1 MKDIIKN
8 FINSKNALNKYFDC
22 NEDFFINPL
31 LDNKWTLK
39 EDNGIYFLKCFK
51 DDIPKD
57 YIVVK
62 KNNIPMIFEKNDYTM
77 IVAIDCIKLAFL
89 VKNSNKI

>member
-62 KNNIPMIFEKNDYTM
+62 KNNAPMIFEKDDYSM
-77 IVAIDCIKLAFL
+77 IIAIDCIKLAFL
-89 VKNSNKI
+89 VKNSNKM